1 MAQIKRPKSAESLEG
16 QLLIAMPTIGD
27 PRFDRTVILMCAHG
41 PDGAMGIV
49 LNRHVG
55 DMHFADL
62 LEQLDIKPEHLHQN
76 PPIHFGGPVEMGRG
90 FVIHSRDYGV
100 AEHTIKVTRTIGLTA
115 TVDIIRDM
123 AHGAG
128 PSQVMLALGYA
139 GWAPGQLE
147 QEIQANAWLNCDAED
162 VLVFDAQIDDKW
174 TLALKSL
181 GIEALSLSPDIG
193 HA

>member
-1 MAQIKRPKSAESLEG
+1 
-16 QLLIAMPTIGD
+16 
-27 PRFDRTVILMCAHG
+27 
-41 PDGAMGIV
+41 
-49 LNRHVG
+49 
-55 DMHFADL
+55 
-62 LEQLDIKPEHLHQN
+62 
-76 PPIHFGGPVEMGRG
+76 
-90 FVIHSRDYGV
+90 
-100 AEHTIKVTRTIGLTA
+100 
-115 TVDIIRDM
+115 M

-162 VLVFDAQIDDKW
+162 ALVFDAQIDDKW